1 MRILSTDG
9 NTVTA
14 AEFDGHRFD
23 QRNSLRADG
32 TDGQMFLGKI
42 ERSDSFVWAAASP
55 RDGTLNIVED
65 IEASTKLEDHDR
77 SFVPTDEAVILLDGM
92 IDARM
97 VVLTPPVGVGG
108 SLMSIAV
115 VPDGGRLD
123 VIPRDGRLKWRDIYE
138 MLSSGEID
146 LDADAIVYAP
156 VTEDIV
162 DELSPVT
169 SLQRLDPDMLDGKD
183 NPYVL
188 SISR

>member
-32 TDGQMFLGKI
+32 TDGQSFLGKI
-42 ERSDSFVWAAASP
+42 ERGDSFVWAAAST
-55 RDGTLNIVED
+55 RDGTLAIVED
-65 IEASTKLEDHDR
+65 IEASKGLEDHNR

-92 IDARM
+92 IDSRK

-123 VIPRDGRLKWRDIYE
+123 VITRDGRLKWRDIYE

-169 SLQRLDPDMLDGKD
+169 SLQRLDPDMLDGED

>member
-23 QRNSLRADG
+23 QRNSLRADE
-32 TDGQMFLGKI
+32 TDGQSFLGKI
-42 ERSDSFVWAAASP
+42 ERDDSFVWAAAST
-55 RDGTLNIVED
+55 RDGTLAIVED
-65 IEASTKLEDHDR
+65 VEASKGLKDHNR
-77 SFVPTDEAVILLDGM
+77 AFVPTDEAVILLDGM
-92 IDARM
+92 IDSRK

-115 VPDGGRLD
+115 VPDGERLD
-123 VIPRDGRLKWRDIYE
+123 VITRDGRLKWRDIYE
-138 MLSSGEID
+138 ALSSGEID

-169 SLQRLDPDMLDGKD
+169 SLQRLDPDMLDGED

>member
-23 QRNSLRADG
+23 RRNSIRADG
-32 TDGQMFLGKI
+32 TDGQTFLGKI
-42 ERSDSFVWAAASP
+42 ERGDSFVWAAAST
-55 RDGTLNIVED
+55 RDGTLAIVED
-65 IEASTKLEDHDR
+65 IEASKGLEDHNR

-92 IDARM
+92 IDSRK

-123 VIPRDGRLKWRDIYE
+123 VITRDGRLKWRDIYE

-169 SLQRLDPDMLDGKD
+169 SLQRLDPDMLDGED
-183 NPYVL
+183 NSYVL

>member
-1 MRILSTDG
+1 MKILSTDG

-23 QRNSLRADG
+23 RRNSIRADG
-32 TDGQMFLGKI
+32 TDGQSFLGKI
-42 ERSDSFVWAAASP
+42 ERGDSFVWAAAST
-55 RDGTLNIVED
+55 RDGTLTIVED
-65 IEASTKLEDHDR
+65 IEASKKLEDHNR
-77 SFVPTDEAVILLDGM
+77 SFVPTDEAIILLDGM
-92 IDARM
+92 IDSRK

-115 VPDGGRLD
+115 VPDGERLD
-123 VIPRDGRLKWRDIYE
+123 IIPRDGRLKWRDIYE
-138 MLSSGEID
+138 MLSNGEID

-169 SLQRLDPDMLDGKD
+169 SLQRLDPDMLDGED

>member
-1 MRILSTDG
+1 MKILSTDG

-23 QRNSLRADG
+23 RRNSLRADE
-32 TDGQMFLGKI
+32 TDGQSFLGKI
-42 ERSDSFVWAAASP
+42 ERDDSFVWAAAST
-55 RDGTLNIVED
+55 RDGTLAIVED
-65 IEASTKLEDHDR
+65 VEASKGLEDHNR
-77 SFVPTDEAVILLDGM
+77 SFVPTDEAIILLDGM
-92 IDARM
+92 IDSRK
-97 VVLTPPVGVGG
+97 VVLTPPVGVAC

-123 VIPRDGRLKWRDIYE
+123 VITRDGRLKWRDIYE
-138 MLSSGEID
+138 ALSSGEID

-169 SLQRLDPDMLDGKD
+169 SLQRLDPDMLDGED

>member
-23 QRNSLRADG
+23 QRNSLRADE
-32 TDGQMFLGKI
+32 TDGQSFLGKI
-42 ERSDSFVWAAASP
+42 ERDDSFVWAAAST
-55 RDGTLNIVED
+55 RDGTLAIVED
-65 IEASTKLEDHDR
+65 VEASKGLKDHNR

-92 IDARM
+92 IDSRK
-97 VVLTPPVGVGG
+97 VVLTPPVGVAC

-123 VIPRDGRLKWRDIYE
+123 VITRDGRLKWRDIYE
-138 MLSSGEID
+138 ALSSGEID

-169 SLQRLDPDMLDGKD
+169 SLQRLDPDMLDGED

>member
-9 NTVTA
+9 STITA

-23 QRNSLRADG
+23 QRNSLHADA

-42 ERSDSFVWAAASP
+42 ERGDSFVWAAASTS
-55 RDGTLNIVED
+55 DGMLAIVED
-65 IEASTKLEDHDR
+65 IEASKELEDHNR
-77 SFVPTDEAVILLDGM
+77 SFIPTDEAVILLDGM
-92 IDARM
+92 IDSRK

-115 VPDGGRLD
+115 VPEGGRLD

-138 MLSSGEID
+138 MLSNGEID

-169 SLQRLDPDMLDGKD
+169 SLRRLDPDMLDGED

>member
-23 QRNSLRADG
+23 RRNSIRADG
-32 TDGQMFLGKI
+32 TDGQSFLGKI
-42 ERSDSFVWAAASP
+42 ERDDSFVWAAAST
-55 RDGTLNIVED
+55 RDGTLAIVED
-65 IEASTKLEDHDR
+65 VEASKGLEDHNR

-92 IDARM
+92 IDSRK

-123 VIPRDGRLKWRDIYE
+123 VITRDGRLKWRDIYE

-169 SLQRLDPDMLDGKD
+169 SLQRLDPDMLDGED

-188 SISR
+188 NISR

>member
-23 QRNSLRADG
+23 QRNSIRADG
-32 TDGQMFLGKI
+32 TDGQSFLGKI
-42 ERSDSFVWAAASP
+42 ERGDSFVWAAAST
-55 RDGTLNIVED
+55 RDGTLAIVED
-65 IEASTKLEDHDR
+65 IEASKGLEDHNR

-92 IDARM
+92 IDSRK

-115 VPDGGRLD
+115 VPDGERLD
-123 VIPRDGRLKWRDIYE
+123 VITRDGRLKWRDIYE
-138 MLSSGEID
+138 ALSSGEID

-169 SLQRLDPDMLDGKD
+169 SLQRLDPDMLDGED

>member
-23 QRNSLRADG
+23 RRNSIHADG
-32 TDGQMFLGKI
+32 TDGQTFLGKI
-42 ERSDSFVWAAASP
+42 ERGDSFVWAAAST
-55 RDGTLNIVED
+55 RDGTLAIVED
-65 IEASTKLEDHDR
+65 IEASKGLEDHNR

-92 IDARM
+92 IDSRK

-169 SLQRLDPDMLDGKD
+169 NLQRLDPDMLDGED

>member
-32 TDGQMFLGKI
+32 TDGQTFLGKI
-42 ERSDSFVWAAASP
+42 ESGDSFVWAAAST
-55 RDGTLNIVED
+55 RDGTLAIVED
-65 IEASTKLEDHDR
+65 IEASKGLEDHNR

-92 IDARM
+92 IDSRK

-169 SLQRLDPDMLDGKD
+169 SLQRLDPDMLDGED

>member
-23 QRNSLRADG
+23 QWNSIRADE
-32 TDGQMFLGKI
+32 TDGQSFLGKI
-42 ERSDSFVWAAASP
+42 ERGDSFVWAAAST
-55 RDGTLNIVED
+55 RDGTLAIVED
-65 IEASTKLEDHDR
+65 IEASKGLEDHDR
-77 SFVPTDEAVILLDGM
+77 SFVPTDEAIILLDGM

-97 VVLTPPVGVGG
+97 VMPTPPVGVGG

-123 VIPRDGRLKWRDIYE
+123 VIPSDGRLKWRDVYE
-138 MLSSGEID
+138 ALSSGEID
-146 LDADAIVYAP
+146 LDADAMVYAP
-156 VTEDIV
+156 ITEDIV

-169 SLQRLDPDMLDGKD
+169 GIRRLDPDMLDGED

-188 SISR
+188 SISQ

>member
-23 QRNSLRADG
+23 RRNSIRADG
-32 TDGQMFLGKI
+32 TDGQTFLGKI
-42 ERSDSFVWAAASP
+42 ERGDSFVWAAAST
-55 RDGTLNIVED
+55 RDGTLAIVED
-65 IEASTKLEDHDR
+65 IEASKGLEDHNR
-77 SFVPTDEAVILLDGM
+77 SFVPTDEAIILLDGM
-92 IDARM
+92 IDSRK
-97 VVLTPPVGVGG
+97 VVLTPPVGVGC

-123 VIPRDGRLKWRDIYE
+123 VITRDGRLKWRDIYE

-169 SLQRLDPDMLDGKD
+169 SLQRLDPDMLDGED

>member
-9 NTVTA
+9 NTITA

-23 QRNSLRADG
+23 QRNSLHADE

-42 ERSDSFVWAAASP
+42 ERDDSFVWAAASTS
-55 RDGTLNIVED
+55 DGMLAIVED
-65 IEASTKLEDHDR
+65 IEASKELEGHDR

-92 IDARM
+92 IDSRK

-115 VPDGGRLD
+115 VPEGGRLD

-169 SLQRLDPDMLDGKD
+169 SLRRLDPDMLDGED

>member
-23 QRNSLRADG
+23 QRNSLHADG
-32 TDGQMFLGKI
+32 TDGQSFLGKI
-42 ERSDSFVWAAASP
+42 ERDDSFVWAAAST
-55 RDGTLNIVED
+55 RDGTLVIVED
-65 IEASTKLEDHDR
+65 IEASKGLEDHNR

-92 IDARM
+92 IGSRK

-115 VPDGGRLD
+115 VPDGERLD

-169 SLQRLDPDMLDGKD
+169 SLQRLDPDMLDGED

>member
-1 MRILSTDG
+1 MKILSTDG

-23 QRNSLRADG
+23 QRNSLRADE
-32 TDGQMFLGKI
+32 TDGQSFLGKI
-42 ERSDSFVWAAASP
+42 ERDDSFVWAAAST
-55 RDGTLNIVED
+55 RDGTLAIVED
-65 IEASTKLEDHDR
+65 VEASKGLEDHNR

-92 IDARM
+92 IDSRK

-115 VPDGGRLD
+115 VPDGERLD

-169 SLQRLDPDMLDGKD
+169 NLQRLDPDMLDGED

-188 SISR
+188 NISR

>member
-1 MRILSTDG
+1 MKILSTDG

-23 QRNSLRADG
+23 RRNSIRADG
-32 TDGQMFLGKI
+32 TDGQTFLGKI
-42 ERSDSFVWAAASP
+42 ERGDSFVWAAAST
-55 RDGTLNIVED
+55 RDGTLAIVED
-65 IEASTKLEDHDR
+65 VEASKGLEDHNR
-77 SFVPTDEAVILLDGM
+77 SFVPTNEAIILLDGM
-92 IDARM
+92 IDSRK

-169 SLQRLDPDMLDGKD
+169 SLQRLDPDMLDGED

>member
-23 QRNSLRADG
+23 QRNSLRADE
-32 TDGQMFLGKI
+32 TDGQSFLGKI
-42 ERSDSFVWAAASP
+42 ERDDSFVWAAAST
-55 RDGTLNIVED
+55 RDGTLAIVED
-65 IEASTKLEDHDR
+65 VEASKGLKDHNR

-92 IDARM
+92 IDSRK

-115 VPDGGRLD
+115 VPDGERLD
-123 VIPRDGRLKWRDIYE
+123 VITRDGRLKWRDIYE
-138 MLSSGEID
+138 ALSSGEID

-169 SLQRLDPDMLDGKD
+169 SLQRLDPDMLDGED

>member
-14 AEFDGHRFD
+14 AEFDGHHFD
-23 QRNSLRADG
+23 RRNSIRADG
-32 TDGQMFLGKI
+32 TDGQTFLGKI
-42 ERSDSFVWAAASP
+42 ERGDSFVWAAAST
-55 RDGTLNIVED
+55 RDGTLAIVED
-65 IEASTKLEDHDR
+65 VEASKGLKDHNR

-92 IDARM
+92 IDSRK

-138 MLSSGEID
+138 ALSSGEID

-169 SLQRLDPDMLDGKD
+169 NLQRLDPDMLDGED